1 MKNLCVIQ
9 HTESEYL
16 GFMEDH
22 MEGRNVRFQY
32 RRPFAAGGS
41 IPTVPGKFDGL
52 VLLGAGPY
60 GVVSGHILPSLGP
73 ELRLTK
79 SFLDEGLPVLG
90 FGLGSVILSVAAGGG
105 AAEAPLRFEV
115 PRIDPVSD
123 SAFGA
128 RISSAFPMACY
139 LRDRPVPPK
148 SAEIF
153 ATGPNGEVMA
163 FAVNGNSLGMVG
175 HPGYKRGMA
184 EDLIM
189 EFAETPD
196 DTVSALTELGDRQSE
211 IAEVLSA
218 LMVSIVDHCGWM

>member
-41 IPTVPGKFDGL
+41 IPSVTGSYDGL

-79 SFLDEGLPVLG
+79 AFLDAGLPVLG
-90 FGLGSVILSVAAGGG
+90 FGLGAVILSVAAGGG
-105 AAEAPLRFEV
+105 AAEAGLHH
-115 PRIDPVSD
+115 
-123 SAFGA
+123 
-128 RISSAFPMACY
+128 
-139 LRDRPVPPK
+139 
-148 SAEIF
+148 
-153 ATGPNGEVMA
+153 
-163 FAVNGNSLGMVG
+163 AV
-175 HPGYKRGMA
+175 
-184 EDLIM
+184 
-189 EFAETPD
+189 
-196 DTVSALTELGDRQSE
+196 EL
-211 IAEVLSA
+211 
-218 LMVSIVDHCGWM
+218 VDAQCRRLDE

>member
-41 IPTVPGKFDGL
+41 IPSVTGNFDGL

-79 SFLDEGLPVLG
+79 AFLDAGLPVLG

-115 PRIDPVSD
+115 SRINPVAD

-128 RISSAFPMACY
+128 TLPSDFPMASY

-148 SAEIF
+148 SAEIS
-153 ATGPNGEVMA
+153 ALGPNGEIMA

-196 DTVSALTELGDRQSE
+196 DTVSALVELGDRQAE
-211 IAEVLSA
+211 IAEALST